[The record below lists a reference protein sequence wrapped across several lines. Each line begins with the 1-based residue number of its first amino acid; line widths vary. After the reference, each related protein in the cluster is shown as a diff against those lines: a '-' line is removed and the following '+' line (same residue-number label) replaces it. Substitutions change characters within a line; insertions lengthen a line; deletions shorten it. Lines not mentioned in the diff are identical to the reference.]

1 MIKTVEIEYVG
12 IEDIQEIIDDI
23 YAVIKEGH
31 YASIDIGSVGDEVYV
46 KVLIMLN
53 GLDIYKDYDYTF
65 AFYMSERA
73 NDLKAEAEALKNE
86 KQALAERQK
95 VAENKAESLKKW
107 LAYALQGEE
116 FKTPKCAISFRK
128 SEAVEVT
135 DEGLNNLMKE
145 HDELLTYKAPEP
157 NTTAI
162 KQALKDG
169 LNVAGVQLV
178 QNTSTIIK

>member
-1 MIKTVEIEYVG
+1 MTASQYLRIYYWRNRNMKLYEIDNAILECIDLETG
-12 IEDIQEIIDDI
+12 EIIDTEQLDKLQMERDTKLENV
-23 YAVIKEGH
+23 ACWIK
-31 YASIDIGSVGDEVYV
+31 
-46 KVLIMLN
+46 
-53 GLDIYKDYDYTF
+53 
-65 AFYMSERA
+65 
-73 NDLKAEAEALKNE
+73 DLKAEAEALKNE
-86 KQALAERQK
+86 KQALAERQR

-107 LAYALQGEE
+107 LAYALQGEK

-157 NTTAI
+157 NKTAI

>member
-1 MIKTVEIEYVG
+1 MKLYEIDEAIMACIDAETG
-12 IEDIQEIIDDI
+12 EIIDADKLDKLTMERDAKI
-23 YAVIKEGH
+23 ENVALWIK
-31 YASIDIGSVGDEVYV
+31 
-46 KVLIMLN
+46 
-53 GLDIYKDYDYTF
+53 
-65 AFYMSERA
+65 
-73 NDLKAEAEALKNE
+73 DLKAEAEALKNE
-86 KQALAERQK
+86 KQALAERQR

-107 LAYALQGEE
+107 LAYALQGEK

-157 NTTAI
+157 NKTKI

-169 LNVAGVQLV
+169 LSVAGVQLV

>member
-1 MIKTVEIEYVG
+1 MTIYEIDQAIMECVDLETG
-12 IEDIQEIIDDI
+12 EIIDTEQLDKLQMERDTKLENV
-23 YAVIKEGH
+23 ACWIK
-31 YASIDIGSVGDEVYV
+31 
-46 KVLIMLN
+46 
-53 GLDIYKDYDYTF
+53 
-65 AFYMSERA
+65 
-73 NDLKAEAEALKNE
+73 DLKAEAEALKNE
-86 KQALAERQK
+86 KQALAERQR

-107 LAYALQGEE
+107 LAYALQGEK

-157 NTTAI
+157 NKTAI

-169 LNVAGVQLV
+169 LNVEGVQLV
-178 QNTSTIIK
+178 QNTSVIIK